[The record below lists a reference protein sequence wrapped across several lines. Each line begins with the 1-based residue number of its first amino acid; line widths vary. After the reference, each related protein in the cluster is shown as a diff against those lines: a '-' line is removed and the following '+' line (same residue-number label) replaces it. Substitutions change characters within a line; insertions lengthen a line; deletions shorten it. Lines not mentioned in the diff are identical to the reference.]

1 MSNNIEEE
9 NINLNSILSFNFNF
23 DSLKRVL
30 DSLLNNK
37 KQVNDKLR
45 YLEDKIDQ
53 ISHIE
58 SYKDNKEDKIVKV
71 PTNTLQK
78 LQTFKSKMMQ
88 ETNIY
93 NTDNQITSDFNEE
106 QHNIIDIPENHK
118 NENFNNDLFINN
130 NNVSSNSIDQV
141 EKNINDKHLQDKL
154 KKANTIN
161 VINNN
166 ANSVNNANNNATNN
180 ISHSNKILIEANI
193 ESFSLVEKTDDIA
206 SVISFPDRSNYFII
220 INIMLFINL

>member
-118 NENFNNDLFINN
+118 NENFNNYLFINN